1 MDKMIT
7 YKNIFKHNINDKYKV
22 KGHTRFKVLYNRKFT
37 APLRKKRKNEYD
49 ANEEARLEKIVFGK
63 PSDII
68 NNLLDDKSEMKT
80 KDEHVD
86 VCEKIRDDNKDDK
99 MNNEDREDESD
110 QNISILNHGNN
121 TKTEEK
127 KPAWIDEDDYIY
139 TVDLTLNP
147 QNYNLPCERPEKL
160 YASYLK
166 NRYKLFVGTP
176 KWAKLKRKDEADDLD
191 SDILKHSCHLEAPKI
206 KNLPKNVID
215 IKVLKALNKSTRTEG
230 PIITSV
236 EFHPSSTVALV
247 AGTSGILSLFQVD
260 GHTNNKLHSMQF
272 KKYPISKATFMKEGT
287 EILLGSQ
294 YYPYCHTYDLMN
306 GKTYKLS
313 LPHRITN
320 MKRYEVSPDGKLI
333 ALCGRL
339 GEIYLLHSFTKEL
352 VGTFKMN
359 SKCRVLAFTPDG
371 KTLISHGDGSE
382 MYIWDLNTR
391 TCINRALD
399 DGSLSCTSLAVSPSG
414 QFVAT
419 GSAQGVVNLY
429 DMKTV
434 LEDQSPAPLKI
445 WMNLVTS
452 VTSLKFNLT
461 SEILIA
467 ASVDKYNAF
476 RMMHL
481 PSFTVFS
488 NFPTLQTNIG
498 MPQTI
503 NFSPGSGYLSI
514 SNRTGSALLYR
525 LRHYGNY

>member
-1 MDKMIT
+1 ILDNIQLEGPKKCWSSCCVQDENLWWHGHAITIPSVTPFPRYDCFEGTWSRKMRFSLLSKLYLNRPQMRANVFHSRCGKDFNGAVARGNHINPPHATWMAFIEKRIDIQRLVQSSTSSKVMILVIELVIWVNILILSDK
-7 YKNIFKHNINDKYKV
+7 FKYFVTH
-22 KGHTRFKVLYNRKFT
+22 
-37 APLRKKRKNEYD
+37 LRQNC
-49 ANEEARLEKIVFGK
+49 
-63 PSDII
+63 I
-68 NNLLDDKSEMKT
+68 NNNS
-80 KDEHVD
+80 V
-86 VCEKIRDDNKDDK
+86 
-99 MNNEDREDESD
+99 
-110 QNISILNHGNN
+110 
-121 TKTEEK
+121 
-127 KPAWIDEDDYIY
+127 AID
-139 TVDLTLNP
+139 TL
-147 QNYNLPCERPEKL
+147 
-160 YASYLK
+160 
-166 NRYKLFVGTP
+166 
-176 KWAKLKRKDEADDLD
+176 
-191 SDILKHSCHLEAPKI
+191 HSCHLEAPKI

-247 AGTSGILSLFQVD
+247 AGTSGVLSLFQVD

-272 KKYPISKATFMKEGT
+272 KKYPISKAIFMKEGT

-306 GKTYKLS
+306 GKTYKFS

-352 VGTFKMN
+352 VGTFRMN
-359 SKCRVLAFTPDG
+359 SKCRVLAFTPDS
-371 KTLISHGDGSE
+371 KTLISHGGKYKLFFLIIHIVDGSE

-391 TCINRALD
+391 TCINRAID

-461 SEILIA
+461 SEILTA

-498 MPQTI
+498 MSQTI